1 MQFSEKWLREWVN
14 PDIDSTALVEKL
26 TMAGLEVDS
35 IVPVVNAFS
44 GVYVAKVLSTKR
56 HPDADKLTLCDV
68 SVGKG
73 DVLQIVCGAN
83 NVRAG
88 IKVPCAVIGAVLPGG
103 LEIKKT
109 KLRGYDSF
117 GMLCSA
123 SEIGLAESSDGLFEL
138 PDDAPVGET
147 IHAYLNLGDFIIDVD
162 LTPNR
167 GDCLSLRGLAR
178 EVALLTGASIF
189 LPELKPV
196 EPADNE
202 QFPVNISDQILCPRY
217 VGRVIRNI
225 DNRVESPLWLREKL
239 RRSGVRSID
248 PVVDVTNYVLLELG
262 QPMHAFS
269 LEALTGCINVRRAQ
283 QGEEITLLNGHLIK
297 LHEGTPLI
305 ADDKGPLAIAGV
317 MGGIDSSVNADTR
330 NIFLECAFF
339 TPVAMAGQA
348 RQYGLHTDSSHRF
361 ERGVDYQ
368 QQRLA
373 IERATQLL
381 IDIVGGTPGPVI
393 EQVSTEN
400 LPGVETVLLRSER
413 IKRVLGFDMTSTTV
427 EAILTRLGLDFSKAD
442 TGWKVNTVSHRFDI
456 RIEEDLIEELG
467 RVWGY
472 INIPSRMPLTSL
484 KPIVRSESSLSIS
497 RMKQCW
503 VDMDYQEII
512 TYSFVD
518 PKLQQLLVGDDNCA
532 LRLLNPISADLS
544 EMRMSLWPGLLKT
557 LEHNLN
563 RQHHRVRLFE
573 MGTCFLP
580 STQGY
585 QERQCLAG
593 ILCGPKQN
601 ENWTGDGAQVD
612 FYDLKGDVQSFLEML
627 GPDKEYAFS
636 PGTHSALHPGQTAL
650 IERQGLAIGIMGA
663 LHPGLNKLFNVDGSI
678 YLFEL
683 QLSVL
688 GQHRVPVC
696 SDISRFPGV
705 RRDIALL
712 VHQSVL
718 SGDLISCIEKQGG
731 TLLREVRIFDVYA
744 GKGIKEGFKSIAVAL
759 YLQHAERTLSEEEIG
774 EAVSSMLALLSKE
787 FNATLRE

>member
-14 PDIDSTALVEKL
+14 PDIDSAALVERL

-35 IVPVVNAFS
+35 VVPVVSAFS
-44 GVYVAKVLSTKR
+44 GVYVAEVLSTKP
-56 HPDADKLTLCDV
+56 HPDANKLTLCDV
-68 SVGKG
+68 SVDSG
-73 DVLQIVCGAN
+73 DILQIVCGAN

-88 IKVPCAVIGAVLPGG
+88 IKVPCAVIGAVLPSG

-109 KLRGYDSF
+109 KLRGFDSF

-147 IHAYLNLGDFIIDVD
+147 IHAYLNLDDSIIDVD

-167 GDCLSLRGLAR
+167 GDCLGLRGLAR
-178 EVALLTGASIF
+178 EVALLTGAPIS

-196 EPADNE
+196 EPANNE
-202 QFPVNISDQILCPRY
+202 QFPVSISDRILCPRY

-225 DNRVESPLWLREKL
+225 DNRVKSPLWLREKL

-269 LEALTGCINVRRAQ
+269 LETLTGCINVRRAQ
-283 QGEEITLLNGHLIK
+283 RGEEITLLNGQLIK

-317 MGGIDSSVNADTR
+317 MGGIDSSVNTDTR

-393 EQVSTEN
+393 EQLSTEN

-413 IKRVLGFDMTSTTV
+413 IKRVLGFEMTSAAV
-427 EAILTRLGLDFSKAD
+427 EEILTRLELDFSKVD
-442 TGWKVNTVSHRFDI
+442 IGWKVNTVSHRFDI

-472 INIPSRMPLTSL
+472 INIPSRMPLASL
-484 KPIVRSESSLSIS
+484 KPIVRSESSLSIA
-497 RMKQCW
+497 RMKQYW
-503 VDMDYQEII
+503 VAMDYQEIV

-518 PKLQQLLVGDDNCA
+518 PKFQQLIVGNDEA

-573 MGTCFLP
+573 VGTCFLP

-601 ENWTGDGAQVD
+601 ENWTGDGTEVD

-627 GPDKEYAFS
+627 GPDKEYVFS
-636 PGTHSALHPGQTAL
+636 PGTHSALHPGQNAL
-650 IERQGLAIGIMGA
+650 IERQGLAVGIMGA
-663 LHPGLNKLFNVDGSI
+663 LHPRLNKLFNVDGPI

-683 QLSVL
+683 QLSTL
-688 GQHRVPVC
+688 GQHRIPVY

-705 RRDIALL
+705 RRDVAVI
-712 VHQSVL
+712 VHESVR

-731 TLLREVRIFDVYA
+731 LLFRDARIFDVYA
-744 GKGIKEGFKSIAVAL
+744 GKGIKEGFKSVAIAL
-759 YLQHAERTLSEEEIG
+759 YFQRAERTLSEEEIG
-774 EAVSSMLALLSKE
+774 EAMASVLALLNKE